1 MTHLNDGLFA
11 ASPRIRSQVG
21 YSLMEVLIGIAIF
34 AIGMLALA
42 SLQGALTRATVESK
56 VRTEAVNIAEEQ
68 IESQRGFGQL
78 AATAGVF
85 DYSDIVSG
93 SSTVQ
98 RNGVNYTVT
107 QTVTDYWYDT
117 QSDSFMDAS
126 QYPGGNVPTGQA
138 PAYKSV
144 DVTVSWDANSN
155 FVVDESRE
163 VAGTNIGGGQ
173 VDVTGTIAAVSV
185 ASTGKILEPTP
196 TTALPAPPVDYN
208 PGNRPDIVSLELG
221 DNKFKESLLPE
232 PDVLRTDELVETR
245 FDVITYSQ
253 TNAGAVFLRREEFTD
268 VSCDCVLHAPP
279 GDAESAGR
287 RPVIWAGDEY
297 VRGQFVDK
305 PYGTAAP
312 HTQQSAYC
320 DQCCRDHH
328 DGGSSSDD
336 SADTAVNVYDPF
348 KQSSEYV
355 ASGSFAGDHKH
366 YTRANNGSLTE
377 ATSDGDSYVEAC
389 RLVRQDGFFRVA
401 QDFRQED
408 LNVFP
413 QDYLDS
419 QDEIDVYSN
428 YITGAVSDYVAAATG
443 NYETSPPCINGTGC
457 VDSPPMQG
465 SYDAAIATDG
475 NGNATQMP
483 SWTALPTGTGDDSEQ
498 LRSRG
503 LYIDYLSEDLRNVLA
518 NCDPANG
525 DTASSANCQHGDV
538 VLDRTGSVNALEL
551 IPFFDVQLTKLNRW
565 NESPA
570 NYPVAVTNEPVQTD
584 NTHSRGVALKAGDG
598 RSTVTALGNRGNL
611 GFTDTLPIDLTY
623 ASQQSSNSIDVE
635 AGTGSVPSGYSQYS
649 GSLSDTVPGNP
660 SIVVTGLNGVQCNQT
675 TPNYV
680 CFVPDTGSN
689 YRIEISGYG
698 KQNADRYVC
707 SVGSTLTADS
717 VATVTN
723 GTNAKTVFL
732 LVGST
737 PGTDYNFVVQD
748 TACPTGPPVLGG

>member
-1 MTHLNDGLFA
+1 
-11 ASPRIRSQVG
+11 
-21 YSLMEVLIGIAIF
+21 MEVLIGIAIF

-56 VRTEAVNIAEEQ
+56 VRTEAASIAEQQ

-78 AATAGVF
+78 GATTGVF

-93 SSTVQ
+93 TRTVPSPTSSGIT
-98 RNGVNYTVT
+98 YTVT

-117 QSDSFMDAS
+117 ATDSYHDS
-126 QYPGGNVPTGQA
+126 SWYSPSTLPTGET
-138 PAYKSV
+138 PAYKAV
-144 DVTVSWDANSN
+144 DVTVSWDTNSK
-155 FVVDESRE
+155 FVVDNTNE
-163 VAGTNIGGGQ
+163 VTGADIGGGQ
-173 VDVTGTIAAVSV
+173 VEMTATISSVSV
-185 ASTGKILEPTP
+185 AATGKILEPASTN
-196 TTALPAPPVDYN
+196 ALPAPPVDYN

-232 PDVLRTDELVETR
+232 PDVIRTDELVETR

-253 TNAGAVFLRREEFTD
+253 TDTGAVFLRREEFTD

-287 RPVIWAGDEY
+287 RPVVWAGDEY
-297 VRGQFVDK
+297 VRGQYVDK
-305 PYGTAAP
+305 PYGTVVP

-336 SADTAVNVYDPF
+336 STDTAVNVYDPF
-348 KQSSEYV
+348 KSSTEYV
-355 ASGSFAGDHKH
+355 ASGAFAGDHKH
-366 YTRANNGSLTE
+366 YMRANNGSLTE
-377 ATSDGDSYVEAC
+377 ATSDGDTYVEAC

-413 QDYLDS
+413 QNYLDS

-428 YITGAVSDYVAAATG
+428 YITGAVSAYVNAATG

-457 VDSPPMQG
+457 VASPPLQG
-465 SYDAAIATDG
+465 SYDLAIATDA
-475 NGNATQMP
+475 NGHATQMP
-483 SWTALPTGTGDDSEQ
+483 SWTTLPLGLEESQQ

-525 DTASSANCQHGDV
+525 DTAASPNCQHGDV
-538 VLDRTGSVNALEL
+538 VLDRTGSVNPLEL

-584 NTHSRGVALKAGDG
+584 NTHSRGEATKDGDG

-635 AGTGSVPSGYSQYS
+635 AGTGSAPTGYSAYA

-660 SIVVTGLNGVQCNQT
+660 NIVVTGSGGVQCNQT
-675 TPNYV
+675 TPSYV
-680 CFVPDTGSN
+680 CYVPDVAGN

-698 KQNADRYVC
+698 KQNSDRYVC
-707 SVGSTLTADS
+707 SVGSYLASDPS
-717 VATVTN
+717 VTVTR
-723 GTNAKTVFL
+723 GTNAKTVFI
-732 LVGST
+732 VGSTTT

-748 TACPTGPPVLGG
+748 SPCFIVGG